1 MTLIKNITPKINTFN
16 FSVDGQID
24 IEFLKAM
31 DPDSLLRE
39 DAVYLE
45 TNGARVPV
53 ERKARGGK
61 HLSLIPKDKLKPSTT
76 YIVTFNG
83 FENGLEDFSKAP
95 LRASELFYFG
105 TESVP
110 LKEETPEESTLPD
123 KDEDPIEGEDPDG
136 TTSPEEQPEEP
147 PVDPNPTIDDNFN
160 EGVISSSIYLEKA
173 YPDNGKVLNTGSPIV
188 LIFSEEL
195 EPADV
200 QESVKLTHLGLE
212 EDTEIPVSNIRK
224 NRSNRHVI
232 SYTATLEEGEDYVLT
247 IEAGLSSGGVKL
259 EEDITLRYK
268 ANWSHMYV
276 SIEDVRLLLG
286 DFGDSLTDEDIARL
300 INNQSKSIHQ
310 LMQGMEAY
318 VPEEWVNQFPYA
330 AGQYVMYKVA
340 YQSMVGQ
347 TIASASGIRKD
358 VELGDF
364 RTSSSQSTSSSIK
377 DLLDVL
383 EREIDKW
390 WRRLNGEVVEEL
402 EDELR
407 PNFIRTAGNALR
419 GETDNPNPTFTTRV
433 PFREIGG

>member
-1 MTLIKNITPKINTFN
+1 MTLIKNITPKHNTFN
-16 FSVDGQID
+16 FPVDGQID

-31 DPDSLLRE
+31 NPDSLLRE

-61 HLSLIPKDKLKPSTT
+61 HLSLIPEDKLKPSTT

-110 LKEETPEESTLPD
+110 LKEEAPEESTLPD
-123 KDEDPIEGEDPDG
+123 KDEDPIESESPDG

-247 IEAGLSSGGVKL
+247 IEAGLSSGDVML
-259 EEDITLRYK
+259 EEGITLRYK
-268 ANWSHMYV
+268 ANWSHMYA

-300 INNQSKSIHQ
+300 IHNQSKSIHL

-347 TIASASGIRKD
+347 TVASASGIRKD

-364 RTSSSQSTSSSIK
+364 RTSSSQSTSSTIK

-390 WRRLNGEVVEEL
+390 WRRLNGEIVEEV

-407 PNFIRTAGNALR
+407 PNFIRTAGSALR

>member
-1 MTLIKNITPKINTFN
+1 MTLIKNIRPKHNTFD
-16 FSVDGQID
+16 FPVDGQID
-24 IEFLKAM
+24 IEFIDLMNK
-31 DPDSLLRE
+31 DSLLRE

-110 LKEETPEESTLPD
+110 LKEEAPEEDTLPD
-123 KDEDPIEGEDPDG
+123 EDEDPTE
-136 TTSPEEQPEEP
+136 TSNPEEIPKEIPEEV
-147 PVDPNPTIDDNFN
+147 PVEPDTPIDDNFN

-195 EPADV
+195 EPSDV

-212 EDTEIPVSNIRK
+212 EDVVVPVSNIRK

-232 SYTATLEEGEDYVLT
+232 TPMEPLKEGEDYELT
-247 IEAGLSSGGVKL
+247 IEARLSSGNVML

-268 ANWSHMYV
+268 ANWSHMYA

-286 DFGDSLTDEDIARL
+286 DFGDALTDEDIARL
-300 INNQSKSIHQ
+300 IHNQSKSIHQ
-310 LMQGMEAY
+310 LMQGMEIY

-347 TIASASGIRKD
+347 TVASASGIRKD

-364 RTSSSQSTSSSIK
+364 RTSSSQSTSSTIK
-377 DLLDVL
+377 DLLAVL
-383 EREIDKW
+383 EGEIDKW
-390 WRRLNGEVVEEL
+390 WRRLNGEIVEEVG
-402 EDELR
+402 DELR
-407 PNFIRTAGNALR
+407 PNFIRTAGSALR

>member
-1 MTLIKNITPKINTFN
+1 MTLIKTITPKTNTFN
-16 FSVDGQID
+16 FPVDGQID

-31 DPDSLLRE
+31 NPDSLLRE

-61 HLSLIPKDKLKPSTT
+61 HLSLIPEDKLKPSTT

-110 LKEETPEESTLPD
+110 LKEEAPEESTLPD
-123 KDEDPIEGEDPDG
+123 KDEDPIESESPDG

-390 WRRLNGEVVEEL
+390 WRRLNGEIVEEL